1 MSVESDYNIEEGCLR
16 SKSQKPVNKN
26 TNEIELGDFATVI
39 DWRGFEKKGGQFV
52 METIAC

>member
-52 METIAC
+52 METIAG